1 MIGVEVVDVTGVE
14 VRDGVTLPEVPDPLL
29 IAEVVLVY
37 FRFGHSAESAN
48 SSDLIICIYTAAVCW
63 GVGEECKV
71 EGIQVEPSQKSEVRV
86 KMLYASLC
94 HTDIVVSKGYP
105 IPLFPRVLG
114 HEGVGVV
121 ESIGEEVNTEDF
133 KQGDIVKPTFVSECQ
148 ECENCL
154 SGKSN
159 LCLKYPFTLTGL
171 MLDGTSRMST
181 VKGQKM
187 LYHIFSYSTWS
198 EYTVV
203 NVNYLLKLHNWG
215 AHRTTTLPLSH
226 ASFLSCGFSTG
237 FGASWKEAKIE
248 RGSTVAV
255 IGLGAI
261 GLGAIEGARMQG
273 ASRIIGVD
281 KNEMKREKGIAFGM
295 TDFINPD
302 NHQSEH
308 DQDHDKSVSK
318 LIKDSTYGMGVDYYF
333 ECTGVASVPL
343 ESKMVYPHTKCIH
356 IIHGRYITN
365 KKVFLVFIG
374 LRSSLHTHKKSSQ
387 LGFNSIYI
395 LFILCCNLQGKG
407 TTIVLGP
414 SGVTPVQIDYLSLM
428 SGRTLKGSVF
438 GGLKAKTDL
447 PILINKCMNMEMQLD
462 ELLTHE
468 VPLVDINQ
476 AFELLKQPNCVKVLI
491 KI

>member
-1 MIGVEVVDVTGVE
+1 MSKT
-14 VRDGVTLPEVPDPLL
+14 
-29 IAEVVLVY
+29 
-37 FRFGHSAESAN
+37 
-48 SSDLIICIYTAAVCW
+48 SSNCASQVITCKAAVCW

-71 EGIQVEPSQKSEVRV
+71 EEIQVEPPHKFEVRV
-86 KMLYASLC
+86 KMLFASLC
-94 HTDIVVSKGYP
+94 HTDIVFSKGHP

-121 ESIGEEVNTEDF
+121 ESVGEEVNAEDF
-133 KQGDIVKPTFVSECQ
+133 KQGDIVIPTFVSECQ
-148 ECENCL
+148 ECEYCL

-159 LCLKYPFTLTGL
+159 LCLKYPFTMSGL

-187 LYHIFSYSTWS
+187 LYHFFSCSTWS
-198 EYTVV
+198 EYMVV
-203 NVNYLLKLHNWG
+203 NVNYLVKLHNWG
-215 AHRTTTLPLSH
+215 AHGTTTPPLSH

-237 FGASWKEAKIE
+237 FGAPWKEAKIE

-255 IGLGAI
+255 IGLGAV
-261 GLGAIEGARMQG
+261 GLGAVEGARMQG
-273 ASRIIGVD
+273 AARIIGVD
-281 KNEMKREKGIAFGM
+281 KNEMKREKGIAFGL

-318 LIKDSTYGMGVDYYF
+318 LIKDSTDGMGVDYCF
-333 ECTGVASVPL
+333 ECTGVASFINEAL
-343 ESKMVYPHTKCIH
+343 EATKM
-356 IIHGRYITN
+356 
-365 KKVFLVFIG
+365 
-374 LRSSLHTHKKSSQ
+374 
-387 LGFNSIYI
+387 
-395 LFILCCNLQGKG
+395 GKG
-407 TTIVLGP
+407 TAVVIGT
-414 SGVTPVQIDYLSLM
+414 SGATTVQIDSLSLM

-468 VPLVDINQ
+468 IPLVDINQ
-476 AFELLKQPNCVKVLI
+476 ALELLKQPDCVKVLI